1 MKLSETQRLF
11 INQGALSRKRLRNTA
26 ERALTNGGNYYFYS
40 PPGLGKTYTIEQVA
54 ENMGIDLIDIK
65 GNASMWAFTVQIA
78 LIVRYLDPKEHAYV
92 FIDDCDTLLTQVDS
106 VNTMKIALNDKKL
119 TYNKSLG
126 AQFAQLSEQEQEAIE
141 SFKTPEGKVE
151 IPLKNMTIIWASNYK
166 LADQSDTANAKSD
179 RIRQKYIDE
188 EALRRRMT
196 VRDYDVEGDI
206 LWGWIADCV
215 LNETPPNMQDATEEQ
230 KNDILYWMHANWN
243 NLKEHNI
250 SFAEKLFEEM
260 EIDPDGY
267 ATTWE
272 LDYLVN

>member
-1 MKLSETQRLF
+1 MKLSETQQLF
-11 INQGALSRKRLRNTA
+11 INQGALSRKRLRQTA
-26 ERALTNGGNYYFYS
+26 ERALTKGGNYYFYS

-54 ENMGIDLIDIK
+54 DDMGIEMYMLK
-65 GNASMWAFTVQIA
+65 GNASMWAFTVQMA
-78 LIVRYLDPKEHAYV
+78 LIIKYHDPKKHAYL

-106 VNTMKIALNDKKL
+106 VNTMKIALSDRVL
-119 TYNKSLG
+119 AYNKSLSG
-126 AQFAQLSEQEQEAIE
+126 QFNQLNEIEQEAIE
-141 SFKTPEGKVE
+141 HFKTPEGKVQ
-151 IPLKNMTIIWASNYK
+151 IPLDNMTIIWASNYK
-166 LADQSDTANAKSD
+166 LADQQDTANSTSVKM
-179 RIRQKYIDE
+179 RQKFIDE

-215 LNETPPNMQDATEEQ
+215 LNETPPNMQDATDEQ
-230 KNDILYWMHANWN
+230 KNDILYWMHANWS

-260 EIDPDGY
+260 DIDPDGY

>member
-1 MKLSETQRLF
+1 MQLSETQKLF
-11 INQGALSRKRLRNTA
+11 INQGALSRQRLRNTTK
-26 ERALTNGGNYYFYS
+26 RALTVPGNYYFFS
-40 PPGLGKTYTIEQVA
+40 PPGLGKTYTIEQEA
-54 ENMGIDLIDIK
+54 RNMGIELISLK

-78 LIVRYLDPKEHAYV
+78 LIVRYLDPKQHAYI

-106 VNTMKIALNDKKL
+106 VNTMKIALNDKVL
-119 TYNKSLG
+119 AYNKSLG
-126 AQFAQLSEQEQEAIE
+126 AQFAALDEVQQEAIE
-141 SFKTPEGKVE
+141 HFKTDDGKVR
-151 IPLKNMTIIWASNYK
+151 IPLNNMTIIWASNYK
-166 LADQSDTANAKSD
+166 LADQQKTKGARTDKT
-179 RIRQKYIDE
+179 RQKYTDE

-196 VRDYDVEGDI
+196 VRDYDVEDDI

-215 LNETPPNMQDATEEQ
+215 LNETPPNMEDATDQQ
-230 KNDILYWMHANWN
+230 KNDILYWMHANWD

-260 EIDPDGY
+260 ELDPEGY